1 MTMET
6 PLCRLP
12 DDMQVFWDKLS
23 PEDKQLSLG
32 DVYRRLEQNV
42 CDLDAIDLTLNMLT
56 GLRNRIEV
64 QFIEER
70 YHPATLL
77 CNGIIDQLGR
87 MIEGIRKRRD
97 EIVEDHFKNQQLQ
110 SVLDYKEVVERMA
123 YQP

>member
-1 MTMET
+1 MET

-12 DDMQVFWDKLS
+12 EDMQVFWDKLS

-32 DVYRRLEQNV
+32 DVYRRLEQDV
-42 CDLDAIDLTLNMLT
+42 CDLDAIDLTLNTLT

-70 YHPATLL
+70 YHPATPL
-77 CNGIIDQLGR
+77 CIGIIDQLGR
-87 MIEGIRKRRD
+87 MIEGMRKRRD

-110 SVLDYKEVVERMA
+110 SVLDYKEVIERMA
-123 YQP
+123 YRP